1 MKKNLLAAVLMACLS
16 MMVFAGCSSEA
27 TGSANSG
34 ETVDVVEETMTEPEP
49 EKYLTIDA
57 YGGYGMLS
65 AVMEDGSDQETGSW
79 SFVLTEGMT
88 IGDILKAEGIQSIE
102 VKVDNWSDEVV
113 EDEASTETEEEIAET
128 ETISE
133 TDETDADTEPAEVE
147 GFEGWIEYKVYTT
160 YDEEGFTTD
169 TYEKV
174 SGDTYYTTEE
184 LLAKPA
190 PDYSVLY
197 VAKWADVSV
206 DEYYKLYELVDDGL
220 DLYLSIYA
228 NGGSIWCGE
237 EEPYEIGLSVNSIET
252 GQTFGLMMGSDSPIT
267 SVEMAGY
274 TFAGWNVYTG
284 ETVEWVEEEV
294 TDLDDTMICLEFG
307 DYGYALIHNYKLVGE
322 NITTE
327 ELYDTVCEGTE
338 YVALASWE

>member
-113 EDEASTETEEEIAET
+113 EDETSTETEEEIAET

-147 GFEGWIEYKVYTT
+147 GFEGWIEYKVVVTR
-160 YDEEGFTTD
+160 DENGF
-169 TYEKV
+169 ENWN
-174 SGDTYYTTEE
+174 
-184 LLAKPA
+184 
-190 PDYSVLY
+190 Y
-197 VAKWADVSV
+197 VRT
-206 DEYYKLYELVDDGL
+206 
-220 DLYLSIYA
+220 
-228 NGGSIWCGE
+228 GE
-237 EEPYEIGLSVNSIET
+237 EFYTMDEDLTI
-252 GQTFGLMMGSDSPIT
+252 QT
-267 SVEMAGY
+267 
-274 TFAGWNVYTG
+274 
-284 ETVEWVEEEV
+284 
-294 TDLDDTMICLEFG
+294 
-307 DYGYALIHNYKLVGE
+307 
-322 NITTE
+322 
-327 ELYDTVCEGTE
+327 
-338 YVALASWE
+338 